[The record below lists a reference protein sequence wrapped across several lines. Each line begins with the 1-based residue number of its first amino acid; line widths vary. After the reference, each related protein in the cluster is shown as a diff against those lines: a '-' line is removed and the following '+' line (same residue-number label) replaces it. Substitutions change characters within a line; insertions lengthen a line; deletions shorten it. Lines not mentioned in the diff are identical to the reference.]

1 MEIIRGK
8 QTLFIDRSTLAERL
22 RGYSNIL
29 IDIGTGDGRFVQHV
43 AQTWPDYF
51 ALGLD
56 ACREN
61 LRQASRQAAPNALFL
76 IANASTLPAELDG
89 LATQLTINFPW
100 GSLLE
105 GLLAG
110 EERLMAGLAALA
122 RPGALLNVRLNG
134 GALAEAGWSLGEGT
148 AQVRRMLFQ
157 AGFDMAAPGCM
168 DAAALRAFPTT
179 WARRLAFGRDP
190 RAMTLAGAA
199 GADSITPRPHGLLVR
214 GQSGRV
220 AVGNEV

>member
-8 QTLFIDRSTLAERL
+8 QTLFIDRSTLVEQMRD
-22 RGYSNIL
+22 YSNIL
-29 IDIGTGDGRFVQHV
+29 IDVGTGDGRFVHHI
-43 AQTWPDYF
+43 AKTRPDTF

-61 LRQASRQAAPNALFL
+61 LRQPSRHTPANALYA
-76 IANASTLPAELDG
+76 IANAANLPAELHG
-89 LATQLTINFPW
+89 LATHLTINFPW
-100 GSLLE
+100 GSLIE

-110 EERLMAGLAALA
+110 EEGLMAGLVALA

-134 GALAEAGWSLGEGT
+134 GALAEAGWSLTAGT

-157 AGFDMAAPGCM
+157 AGFDLSEPGRM
-168 DAAALRAFPTT
+168 DAADLRSFPTS

-190 RAMTLAGAA
+190 RAMTLSGTAGRKLNRAPAVSPA
-199 GADSITPRPHGLLVR
+199 GVSLS
-214 GQSGRV
+214 QV
-220 AVGNEV
+220 AQLPVT